1 MTRCWSIAV
10 LAGALVGGMLTGCG
24 EAPGAHS
31 HRVPS
36 DAQGGADAGPFRV
49 ALLTPGPV
57 SDQAW
62 NGGAYQGLLRIRDS
76 LHAEISNVQTKTPAE
91 FEENFRQY
99 GTQGY
104 NLVFGHG
111 FEFQDAAQ
119 RVAPDFPK
127 TVFVITSGD
136 RRGPNVAGITFA
148 FQDGAYLAGIVAGA
162 VTKTNTI
169 GVIGGT
175 QLPPVKTSF
184 DAFAAGAK
192 SINPRVTVLTSY
204 IGNWEDV
211 SAGREQALAQI
222 ARGADVI
229 FQNADAAGLGV
240 FQAVKE
246 SNNVY
251 IFGANSDQNGVA
263 PLVTLGSVII
273 DLPHALLTIAREVK
287 GGLFESRPIV
297 YGAKDGVV
305 KLVLNPGLE
314 SRIPAHALNVVDSV
328 TKELVAGRFSPPGAP
343 SAGGAAPTAP
353 IDAPAQPPASGTTA
367 PAPGPPAAAGSPAAG
382 SPVAAPQ

>member
-1 MTRCWSIAV
+1 MVQSMVRLRATIVGAILV
-10 LAGALVGGMLTGCG
+10 AGLGALAACG

-31 HRVPS
+31 HTVAS
-36 DAQGGADAGPFRV
+36 DRRGGDATAPFRV

-76 LHAEISNVQTKTPAE
+76 LGADISNVQTKTPAE
-91 FEENFRQY
+91 FEEQFRQY

-104 NLVFGHG
+104 TLVFGHG
-111 FEFQDAAQ
+111 FEFQDAAV

-127 TVFVITSGD
+127 TIFVVTSGD
-136 RRGPNVAGITFA
+136 TAATNVAGITFA
-148 FQDGAYLAGIVAGA
+148 FQDGAYLAGIIAGGI
-162 VTKTNTI
+162 TKSDTI

-175 QLPPVKTSF
+175 ELPPVKSSF
-184 DAFAAGAK
+184 DAFAAGARTM
-192 SINPRVTVLTSY
+192 NPSVVVLTSY
-204 IGNWEDV
+204 IGNWDDI

-240 FQAVKE
+240 FQAVKD
-246 SNNVY
+246 SKNVY
-251 IFGANSDQNGVA
+251 IFGANSDQNSIA
-263 PLVTLGSVII
+263 PAVTLGSVII

-287 GGLFESRPIV
+287 NGLFIARPIT

-305 KLVLNPGLE
+305 RLVLNPGLE
-314 SRIPAHALNVVDSV
+314 NRIPIRAMNAVDSV
-328 TKELVAGRFSPPGAP
+328 TKLLMAGTFSPPG
-343 SAGGAAPTAP
+343 
-353 IDAPAQPPASGTTA
+353 
-367 PAPGPPAAAGSPAAG
+367 GSH
-382 SPVAAPQ
+382 

>member
-1 MTRCWSIAV
+1 MIRWPMSALV
-10 LAGALVGGMLTGCG
+10 LASALAACG
-24 EAPGAHS
+24 EAPDAHS
-31 HRVPS
+31 HRLASERDAPS
-36 DAQGGADAGPFRV
+36 EASFRV

-62 NGGAYQGLLRIRDS
+62 NAGAYQGLLRIRDS
-76 LHAEISNVQTKTPAE
+76 LGAEISNVQTKTPAE

-104 NLVFGHG
+104 NLVVGHG
-111 FEFQDAAQ
+111 FEFQDAAA

-127 TVFVITSGD
+127 TVFVVTSGD
-136 RRGPNVAGITFA
+136 RTGPNVTGINFA

-162 VTKTNTI
+162 VTRTNTI

-175 QLPPVKTSF
+175 ELPPVKTSF
-184 DAFAAGAK
+184 DAFADGAR
-192 SINPRVTVLTSY
+192 SINPNVKVLTSY

-246 SNNVY
+246 SKGVF
-251 IFGANSDQNGVA
+251 IFGANSDQNNIA
-263 PLVTLGSVII
+263 PTVTLGSVII
-273 DLPHALLTIAREVK
+273 DLPHALLSIAREVK
-287 GGLFESRPIV
+287 GGLFVSRPIS
-297 YGAKDGVV
+297 YGAKEQVV
-305 KLVLNPGLE
+305 KLVLNPQLE
-314 SRIPAHALNVVDSV
+314 SHIPQRALETVDSLQ
-328 TKELVAGRFSPPGAP
+328 KAIVAGTFSTPGTTEPPVATPTPTASSAP
-343 SAGGAAPTAP
+343 DTTPAQSAAAPDSSVPATAGAAH
-353 IDAPAQPPASGTTA
+353 
-367 PAPGPPAAAGSPAAG
+367 
-382 SPVAAPQ
+382 

>member
-1 MTRCWSIAV
+1 MVRAPTVTRSRSLVV
-10 LAGALVGGMLTGCG
+10 LAGIAGVVAAGALIACG
-24 EAPGAHS
+24 ESPGAHS
-31 HRVPS
+31 HQLHS
-36 DAQGGADAGPFRV
+36 DQQQGDQAPFRV

-99 GTQGY
+99 GTEGY

-127 TVFVITSGD
+127 TVFVVTSGD
-136 RRGPNVAGITFA
+136 RSAPNVAGINFA

-204 IGNWEDV
+204 IGNWDDV

-251 IFGANSDQNGVA
+251 IFGANSDQNNVA
-263 PLVTLGSVII
+263 PTVTLGSVII

-287 GGLFESRPIV
+287 GGLFVSRPIT
-297 YGAKDGVV
+297 YGAKDQVV
-305 KLVLNPGLE
+305 KLVLNPALE
-314 SRIPAHALNVVDSV
+314 SRIPEHALNVVDSV
-328 TKELVAGRFSPPGAP
+328 TKELVAGRFSPPEAP
-343 SAGGAAPTAP
+343 ASTPATAPAATAPTAAAAPTAATGSTAVS
-353 IDAPAQPPASGTTA
+353 APVST
-367 PAPGPPAAAGSPAAG
+367 SP
-382 SPVAAPQ
+382 Q